1 MTAFFLNILEIT
13 VGMSVLVL
21 VMLLALRL
29 FGSKF
34 TSKCRYVLWM
44 LVLVRLAIPFSL
56 NVLPAMIEVPIIPP
70 IMENAPHNVELND
83 PVSDLTPNENL
94 PSDIVGS
101 TDTPSQTIPTTPAT
115 PTTPVDPIIP
125 ITPITPIEPTNPS
138 TPSTEPDPPVTID
151 PPKEEI
157 VPPDPVTETP
167 SEPVS
172 LTTVLDIVAVIY
184 VAGAVAF
191 FAWNM
196 LSYLIYTNRIIAASR
211 PADERTVA
219 VFRSICEKEKLSRT
233 PTLLVSSEI
242 NSPAAFGIFRR
253 KVVLPDI
260 EFSQNGLAGT
270 LFHEVVHCKRG
281 DLFIKLAE
289 LIARSLHWFNPLVH
303 IASVRCEM
311 EMEMSCDEKVLAGV
325 SDDARVAYGRVML
338 DIIRRCR
345 RSRGALT
352 THFNPK
358 KNSVKSRFE
367 NIINGSG
374 SRKGRAL
381 IAICLVLCVIA
392 GAIIACTVEVAPDI
406 KEYKINV
413 LVDEEISDGGHNRNV
428 HIIEVDVDSE
438 HKAKINE
445 TISEFFLEK
454 YNWYMEMEGGEVAYQ
469 LIDTTYDVRG
479 NILGITGI
487 SRFTATSVP
496 PCYVQ
501 TVFYD
506 LENDKLCTLDEYF
519 AAAGLDMARAKAQ
532 VEKYLVTD
540 NYYDTTEYEI
550 LSVVYPDG
558 KPVLVVKFTE
568 TSMAVE
574 QPETVRLIGYDFDKY
589 SVTWI
594 NQSFAGFDAIEWTDI
609 PVHLTV
615 SDLAEPTTG
624 EYGFSVTLTS
634 NVDVKNVQITELIA
648 DDFKITDCV
657 PLYSVD
663 LEAGKPI
670 TVEASKPGVL
680 GKHGITYAEGSL
692 IKRYEITLSGEDG
705 SPILVPITSDRLADN
720 FKGSDDPNYEIPPI
734 DTTKYVNVLENKVG
748 LEFSTIVIPKNDFIS
763 CSYFDEEYVLVSTY
777 DVERDENNQIK
788 CYSDFTFYL
797 INTMTGTLVDY
808 VNLGDLPYRPISHS
822 YTANG
827 LILSDW
833 HLDDEGNMVNL
844 GAILVSRQ
852 GGRLSV
858 VPDNTAIYPH
868 HDSRLK
874 SPDGRYTVYDTTDD
888 GWGRGGIDVVYPD
901 GTTKR
906 IFTNVMS
913 QDLPDGQGI
922 GGVTGYS
929 PIQFIDNE
937 RFLYHIGGWEWT
949 QGYGIY
955 NLATGEKTEF
965 REGYAAMGYWYGAIF
980 LTKSRGYETVEW
992 YMDTLEGGERRLLAS
1007 RDKNADES
1015 AFYVESPADFRFG
1028 GTNWRTIYHI
1038 NQISYS
1044 LNEKQLDINL
1054 YNLDIRKH
1062 YVDEPPNVL
1071 AKVHYDVSE
1080 AEIYTI
1086 SHDNRETSIIFAD
1099 DAPMPEK
1106 TADSAPIVNV
1116 VENSGGLDVK
1126 AVLLPVP
1133 KDGGY
1138 MDPIKFDKRHTLYI
1152 TYEVAINEETGKYYK
1167 TNPHLYLIDILNGEI
1182 KADSPYFVED
1192 GEDFDLFDVD
1202 YTADG
1207 IILMEM
1213 GNMGDRLGVKRA
1225 HVITL
1230 EGDTLVFSPVVVRT
1244 ELYPYNSNKIVSPT
1258 GEYVVYERDEGG
1270 YGDGGIDV
1278 VYAGGAVHRI
1288 LKNAPLP
1295 TWGGSLGA
1303 VSYYSPVGFA
1313 DNSHLVYSIGGYES
1327 IKGFGIYDLATG
1339 ENMMFDDFKYQ
1350 LSIVGDGV
1358 ISFEEVRRNDE
1369 GLPEQYRTWLMTL
1382 DGKMTLTA
1390 SVDEADGVPTM
1401 PKNIS
1406 NRLRREPF
1414 YAFTSRSF
1422 KEVPDYFYDTVSYV
1436 VESIYSPDMKEKLAV
1451 IEYPSDGNMR
1461 AWRNIYF
1468 AGNSVTVV
1476 LPVEPHIA
1484 LYTNVEFTTHSFT
1497 YTNEKNPFYG
1507 YTQTFAVPS
1516 YCYRN
1521 NGGYFEPN
1529 SHLLNSEQSIFRVGL
1544 SAYEHSYKEFMAGKN
1559 MTIYDRNPIT
1569 VTKDNGE
1576 IINGFVGYIDEEG
1589 TTYRTYKFYFPTEE
1603 QDKGFVLSLRE
1614 RLEGD
1619 GDYYY
1624 NNIILPIVY
1633 SVKIEKTTFTQDGGK
1648 IYFTSSPTS
1657 FLPPEANSRIG
1668 DLKFDSSYIITY
1680 ATADDDLCVYYSYG
1694 LDAESFIML
1703 ETEFEPADIQSY
1715 YDSEVLEPGV
1725 NEDGIVTIT
1734 VRYYHIGIACYTD
1747 VTYELNPN
1755 LYVASGDP
1763 NDERVHRTPVWKAVD
1778 TTFTLHEAEVPSII
1792 IRNNENVEFWYRF
1805 MNSSRYIYFI
1815 TLRDN
1820 GNPVRVYLFHF
1831 DASNASEIN
1840 TVGIQIP
1847 EDVEYDTIKPINYI
1861 TGGGSMECRFY
1872 LELTKSGE
1880 VFYVSFDN
1888 FHWET
1893 GEDILDFKYKGIVP
1907 DSEIAELH
1915 MNNPELFGDPE
1926 NSKIPTDSGTNTTE
1940 DVFRSILENKEKF
1953 RWDGGEAYF
1962 ADLIDTR
1969 TVASAYTII
1978 DLDGKGEAELVVSLE
1993 HVISRSGAGTL
2004 IFHRED
2010 DYVICH
2016 YLEPRYFVGLMADGS
2031 FQWSGDSGNGFAKL
2045 DFSGDSFTWVNIT
2058 KRVVNDY
2065 PDINYYINDK
2075 PVTDI
2080 EYEKYQTDLL
2090 RGEYPSWIALD
2101 YSREDSDEK
2110 AIESILSN
2118 KMPIRVVARD
2128 ENMLLSDYREYSGYA
2143 VKRYTVLDLDKDGG
2157 FELVLWLG
2165 FENSPYSYDYLV
2177 LHRDGDIWYAHGFTA
2192 RAFNCL
2198 KQNGQYTSSSSAFNM
2213 TLLEIDFEGDSYT
2226 ETKVAQRTGTGTQE
2240 SIEYYVGGERASK
2253 AEFEKIY
2260 DRYDIISQPTW
2271 YSLDPD
2277 TVDDIENWRDMFGVW
2292 YPEDGSNPAPRLYD
2306 LIDELVSAKSRIP
2319 EINELG
2325 ITDYT
2330 IALIM
2335 ESEYEAEVRLTFT
2348 VTGNSLPETL
2358 PPGTYTWT
2366 IYEGY
2371 DVDVTDYGDIPNPD
2385 AVPSYADRTRGME
2398 KFGDYSAARA
2408 VETYLSWGPYSYE
2421 ISPYGEWDPTNY
2433 DLPYNYICAMYGDS
2447 LTIAFDDLAVLMNE
2461 KFGITVTRPERDGA
2475 ILSRCRYDAAYD
2487 TVTYADTRGYLPVH
2501 KIIDV
2506 VVDGDVTY
2514 VTVQLYADR
2523 LYLIPSHKVRY
2534 KIGEGDV
2541 FLSSEIIEQ
2550 GKYEPRELH

>member
-1 MTAFFLNILEIT
+1 MTAFFLNVLEIT

-56 NVLPAMIEVPIIPP
+56 NVLPALIEVPIIPP
-70 IMENAPHNVELND
+70 ITENAPDNIELDD
-83 PVSDLTPNENL
+83 PSYEYNPEQDLPQNL
-94 PSDIVGS
+94 PDEIVGS
-101 TDTPSQTIPTTPAT
+101 TDIPSQTTPTVPTNPIT

-125 ITPITPIEPTNPS
+125 ITPTNPS
-138 TPSTEPDPPVTID
+138 TPSTEPNAPVTID

-157 VPPDPVTETP
+157 LPPDPVTETP
-167 SEPVS
+167 REPVS

-191 FAWNM
+191 FAWNL

-211 PADERTVA
+211 PADERTVS
-219 VFRSICEKEKLSRT
+219 VFRSICEKDKLTRT

-281 DLFIKLAE
+281 DLYIKLVE
-289 LIARSLHWFNPLVH
+289 LVARSLHWFNPIVH
-303 IASVRCEM
+303 IACVRCEM

-374 SRKGRAL
+374 SRKGRVL
-381 IAICLVLCVIA
+381 IAICLVLCIIA

-454 YNWYMEMEGGEVAYQ
+454 YNWYMETEGGEVAYQ

-506 LENDKLCTLDEYF
+506 LENDKLCTFDEYF
-519 AAAGLDMARAKAQ
+519 AAAGLDMAKAKAQ

-558 KPVLVVKFTE
+558 KPVLVVKFE

-589 SVTWI
+589 NITWI
-594 NQSFAGFDAIEWTDI
+594 NQSFDGFDTIEWTDI
-609 PVHLTV
+609 PVQLTL
-615 SDLAEPTTG
+615 SNLAEPTSE
-624 EYGFSVTLTS
+624 EYGFSVDLTS
-634 NVDVKNVQITELIA
+634 NVNVKNVQITELIS

-680 GKHGITYAEGSL
+680 GKYGITYAYGNL
-692 IKRYEITLSGEDG
+692 VMRYEISLSGEDG

-748 LEFSTIVIPKNDFIS
+748 LEFSTIVLPKNKNIEY
-763 CSYFDEEYVLVSTY
+763 CKFDEENILITTY
-777 DVERDENNQIK
+777 RIERDADRNITA
-788 CYSDFTFYL
+788 YSDFTLYL
-797 INTMTGTLVDY
+797 VNTMRGTLVDY
-808 VNLGDLPYRPISHS
+808 VNLGDMPYRPTSRN

-833 HLDDEGNMVNL
+833 HLDDDGNMIVL
-844 GAILVSRQ
+844 GAVHVSLR

-858 VPDNTAIYPH
+858 VPTETAIYPH
-868 HDSRLK
+868 HDSILK

-888 GWGRGGIDVVYPD
+888 GTGHGGIDVVYPD

-906 IFTNVMS
+906 ILTNVMEGA
-913 QDLPDGQGI
+913 PGVI
-922 GGVTGYS
+922 GLGDVTGYS
-929 PIQFIDNE
+929 PIQFIDND
-937 RFLYHIGGWEWT
+937 RLLYHIGGWEWT

-1007 RDKNADES
+1007 VDEVGDES
-1015 AFYVESPADFRFG
+1015 VFHVTSPADFRFA
-1028 GTNWRTIYHI
+1028 GTNWRTIYSP
-1038 NQISYS
+1038 NQVSS
-1044 LNEKQLDINL
+1044 VLNKEQLEINL
-1054 YNLDIRKH
+1054 YHLDIRKH
-1062 YVDEPPNVL
+1062 YPDEEPNIL
-1071 AKVHYDVSE
+1071 AKVFYDTSE

-1086 SHDNRETSIIFAD
+1086 SHDNRETSIIFLD
-1099 DAPMPEK
+1099 DAPMPVIDS
-1106 TADSAPIVNV
+1106 ADAPIVNV
-1116 VENSGGLDVK
+1116 VENNGALDVK

-1138 MDPIKFDKRHTLYI
+1138 MDPIKIDERHTIYI
-1152 TYEVAINEETGKYYK
+1152 TYEVEKNEETGKYYK
-1167 TNPHLYLIDILNGEI
+1167 TKPHFYLIDVLSSEI
-1182 KADSPYFVED
+1182 IDDYPYYALSDSED
-1192 GEDFDLFDVD
+1192 LSLFEVD
-1202 YTADG
+1202 YTDDG
-1207 IILMEM
+1207 IIFMEM
-1213 GNMGDRLGVKRA
+1213 GNLGDRLGVMKAYRL
-1225 HVITL
+1225 TYDGEL
-1230 EGDTLVFSPVVVRT
+1230 KFTPVVRT
-1244 ELYPYNSNKIVSPT
+1244 ELYPYNSSKIVSPT
-1258 GEYVVYERDEGG
+1258 GEYVVYGRDEGG
-1270 YGDGGIDV
+1270 YGDGGIDI
-1278 VYAGGAVHRI
+1278 VYAGGAKYRFLNNVS
-1288 LKNAPLP
+1288 LDNA
-1295 TWGGSLGA
+1295 GGSLGA
-1303 VSYYSPVGFA
+1303 VTYYTPVGFA
-1313 DNSHLVYSIGGYES
+1313 DDSHLVYHIGGYEH

-1339 ENMMFDDFKYQ
+1339 ENKMFDDGKYQ

-1358 ISFEEVRRNDE
+1358 ISFEEPRRNNE
-1369 GLPEQYRTWLMTL
+1369 GLPEQYRTWSMTL

-1401 PKNIS
+1401 PRNIS
-1406 NRLRREPF
+1406 NRLRSEPI
-1414 YAFTSRSF
+1414 YSFTSRSF
-1422 KEVPDYFYDTVSYV
+1422 KVVPDYFYKTVSYV

-1451 IEYPSDGNMR
+1451 IEYPSDSNQR
-1461 AWRNIYF
+1461 AVRNIHF
-1468 AGNSVTVV
+1468 AENSVTIV
-1476 LPVEPHIA
+1476 LPVEPSVLSSDSEETPFVNVISNPGGLDVQTVYIPTYINGRSA
-1484 LYTNVEFTTHSFT
+1484 YANIFEFDKRYVICVTYDDSYNDPILYVIDTSLGQIIHKVPLTEYGTGGSVSYVNSNV
-1497 YTNEKNPFYG
+1497 
-1507 YTQTFAVPS
+1507 A
-1516 YCYRN
+1516 
-1521 NGGYFEPN
+1521 
-1529 SHLLNSEQSIFRVGL
+1529 LLNYYLENEGGSYRRYAEIRIENGAVQVIEGL
-1544 SAYEHSYKEFMAGKN
+1544 ADYVEYPRCDGEVKSPDGRYTAYNVIDDEAYHGGVDLLFPDGTVKRIKENYVILIEDGTESDVYGCLSRYSPLGFIDDKHLVIIAGAYESPSGYE
-1559 MTIYDRNPIT
+1559 IY
-1569 VTKDNGE
+1569 
-1576 IINGFVGYIDEEG
+1576 
-1589 TTYRTYKFYFPTEE
+1589 
-1603 QDKGFVLSLRE
+1603 
-1614 RLEGD
+1614 
-1619 GDYYY
+1619 
-1624 NNIILPIVY
+1624 
-1633 SVKIEKTTFTQDGGK
+1633 
-1648 IYFTSSPTS
+1648 
-1657 FLPPEANSRIG
+1657 
-1668 DLKFDSSYIITY
+1668 
-1680 ATADDDLCVYYSYG
+1680 
-1694 LDAESFIML
+1694 
-1703 ETEFEPADIQSY
+1703 
-1715 YDSEVLEPGV
+1715 
-1725 NEDGIVTIT
+1725 
-1734 VRYYHIGIACYTD
+1734 
-1747 VTYELNPN
+1747 
-1755 LYVASGDP
+1755 
-1763 NDERVHRTPVWKAVD
+1763 
-1778 TTFTLHEAEVPSII
+1778 
-1792 IRNNENVEFWYRF
+1792 NV
-1805 MNSSRYIYFI
+1805 
-1815 TLRDN
+1815 
-1820 GNPVRVYLFHF
+1820 
-1831 DASNASEIN
+1831 
-1840 TVGIQIP
+1840 
-1847 EDVEYDTIKPINYI
+1847 
-1861 TGGGSMECRFY
+1861 
-1872 LELTKSGE
+1872 
-1880 VFYVSFDN
+1880 
-1888 FHWET
+1888 ET
-1893 GEDILDFKYKGIVP
+1893 GELTQGLQSERVDDYYIGYSPAAISDGYLYLNVYKDGPITYDEEIVGVGKVDLDGNFIMIAHKYETDGVFTLPEDEYFKISNEVWHMY
-1907 DSEIAELH
+1907 DSRFNAWSMKLEEFFKSTGYRVTKKFYSADFELLL
-1915 MNNPELFGDPE
+1915 ELEYPYFTLKALNDVYVYGDTCTVITFTTKEKPAVE
-1926 NSKIPTDSGTNTTE
+1926 SPISTTE

-1953 RWDGGEAYF
+1953 RWNGGEAYF

-1969 TVASAYTII
+1969 TVASDYTII

-1993 HVISRSGAGTL
+1993 HVISRDGAGTL
-2004 IFHRED
+2004 IFHREN
-2010 DYVICH
+2010 DYTICH

-2031 FQWSGDSGNGFAKL
+2031 FQWSGDSGSGFAKL
-2045 DFSGDSFTWVNIT
+2045 DFSGDSFTWVNLT
-2058 KRVVNDY
+2058 RRVVVDY
-2065 PDINYYINDK
+2065 PEINYYINEK
-2075 PVTDI
+2075 TVTDV

-2090 RGEYPSWIALD
+2090 RGKYPSWIALD

-2118 KMPIRVVARD
+2118 KMPIRVVARG
-2128 ENMLLSDYREYSGYA
+2128 ENMLLSDYTEYSGYA
-2143 VKRYTVLDLDKDGG
+2143 VKKYTMLDLDKDGG

-2165 FENSPYSYDYLV
+2165 FENSPYSYAYLV

-2198 KQNGQYTSSSSAFNM
+2198 KGNGQYTSSSSAFNM

-2226 ETKVAQRTGTGTQE
+2226 ETKVAQRIGTGTEE

-2277 TVDDIENWRDMFGVW
+2277 TVDDIENWRDIFAVW
-2292 YPEDGSNPAPRLYD
+2292 YPEDGSNPAPRIYE
-2306 LIDELVSAKSRIP
+2306 LIDELVNAKSRIH
-2319 EINELG
+2319 EISELG

-2330 IALIM
+2330 IALMM
-2335 ESEYEAEVRLTFT
+2335 ESEYDAEVRLTFT

-2385 AVPSYADRTRGME
+2385 AVPSYADPTRGMK

-2408 VETYLSWGPYSYE
+2408 VNTFLQWNRYSDE
-2421 ISPYGEWDPTNY
+2421 FCPYGEWENNAEYTYPFD
-2433 DLPYNYICAMYGDS
+2433 YICVYYGDDS
-2447 LTIAFDDLAVLMNE
+2447 YTITFDDLAALMDE

-2475 ILSRCRYDAAYD
+2475 ILSRCRYDAAYN
-2487 TVTYADTRGYLPVH
+2487 TVSYADTRGSFRPAH

-2514 VTVQLYADR
+2514 VTVQLYAES

-2534 KIGEGDV
+2534 TIGEGDV
-2541 FLSSEIIEQ
+2541 FLGCEIIEE
-2550 GKYEPRELH
+2550 GKYEHFELN